1 MKDVLAFVMAG
12 GRGER
17 LMPLT
22 RDRAK
27 PAVPFGGIYR
37 IIDLP
42 LSNCIN
48 SQIYKI
54 IVLPQYKSQSLVDH
68 LEAGWHIFNHKLG
81 HFLKI
86 VSPQQR
92 IGLDWYRGTAD
103 SVRQNLYLIERYNP
117 SQVLILSGD
126 HIFKMDYTL
135 FIGYHLEKQA
145 DVTISLLEVG
155 TELAH
160 QFGIAEVD
168 EDFRIKGFQEKPK
181 EDPKT
186 IPGDPDHVL
195 ASMGIYLFQTET
207 LVEVLQSGNE
217 DDFGGEIIPSML
229 ASHRIYAYPYRRLNK
244 IEDYI
249 YVTLE
254 NGERRLQLDPHTRD
268 SAYWR
273 DVGTLDA
280 YWNSNMDLTGVDP
293 YFNLYG
299 RKWPIHTYQ
308 VAAPPAKFVF
318 ATERLQGYRVGKALD
333 SLVASGCIISGVVR
347 NSVLGYNVIVRS
359 WAEVDESVIMDG
371 VVVGRHCKIKKAIID
386 KENVIPPNTV
396 IGYDPREDSKRFT
409 VTPRG
414 IVAVPKGY
422 FKEDSEWKSR
432 QEAAGSGIRS
442 SG

>member
-1 MKDVLAFVMAG
+1 MKDVIAFVMAG

-42 LSNCIN
+42 LSNCVN

-68 LEAGWHIFNHKLG
+68 LEAGWNITNLQLD

-86 VSPQQR
+86 VPPQQR

-103 SVRQNLYLIERYNP
+103 SVRQNLYLIERYKP
-117 SQVLILSGD
+117 SYVLILSGD

-135 FIGYHLEKQA
+135 FHSYHLQKEA
-145 DVTISLLEVG
+145 DITISLLEVG
-155 TELAH
+155 KELAH
-160 QFGIAEVD
+160 QFGVAEVD
-168 EDFRIKGFQEKPK
+168 KDFRIKGFQEKPK
-181 EDPKT
+181 ENPKT
-186 IPGDPDHVL
+186 IPGDPHRVL
-195 ASMGIYLFQTET
+195 ASMGIYLFRTET
-207 LVEVLQSGNE
+207 LVEVLQTGSEN
-217 DDFGGEIIPSML
+217 DFGAEIIPHL
-229 ASHRIYAYPYRRLNK
+229 LESHRVYAYPYRQQNK

-249 YVTLE
+249 YVTFE
-254 NGERRLQLDPHTRD
+254 DGRRRLQLEPHTRD
-268 SAYWR
+268 SSYWR

-280 YWNSNMDLTGVDP
+280 YWNANMDLTGVDP
-293 YFNLYG
+293 HFNLYG
-299 RKWPIHTYQ
+299 RKWPIRTYQ
-308 VAAPPAKFVF
+308 MSSPPAKFVF
-318 ATERLQGYRVGKALD
+318 ATERSQGFRVGKALD
-333 SLVASGCIISGVVR
+333 SLVAHGCIISGIVR
-347 NSVLGYNVIVRS
+347 NSVLGYNVTIRS

-386 KENVIPPNTV
+386 KDNVIPPNTV
-396 IGYDPREDSKRFT
+396 IGYDPKKDRENFT

-414 IVAVPKGY
+414 IVAVPTGY
-422 FKEDSEWKSR
+422 FKG
-432 QEAAGSGIRS
+432 EA
-442 SG
+442 